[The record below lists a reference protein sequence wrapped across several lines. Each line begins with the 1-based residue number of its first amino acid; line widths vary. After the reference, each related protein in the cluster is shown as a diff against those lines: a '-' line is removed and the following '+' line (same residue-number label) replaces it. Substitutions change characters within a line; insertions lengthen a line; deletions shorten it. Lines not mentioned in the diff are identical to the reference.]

1 MWLSISL
8 VFINMRRD
16 KLKNELLS
24 KKEQALDDLENSLPI
39 QTACS
44 GNRAKDVAGQSFTR
58 LKAHN
63 QPPQKLGIEIHG
75 YPGKIWE
82 RSPCQMVWTP
92 MNCIE
97 TDKVFRILYQQKCCQ
112 PGLKGTEM
120 ELNEDQLTPWA
131 EPQMELPGPKGP
143 SWVKRPPWPQAR
155 GQNTESQRII
165 PRPWSITGVYFAGL
179 WISFRLLILLFLL
192 YSHLQKRNVF
202 PKPVQPFYLGSR

>member
-1 MWLSISL
+1 
-8 VFINMRRD
+8 
-16 KLKNELLS
+16 
-24 KKEQALDDLENSLPI
+24 
-39 QTACS
+39 
-44 GNRAKDVAGQSFTR
+44 
-58 LKAHN
+58 
-63 QPPQKLGIEIHG
+63 
-75 YPGKIWE
+75 
-82 RSPCQMVWTP
+82 

-165 PRPWSITGVYFAGL
+165 PRPWTMEHSVGLIPESSFSHQSSGLVRVKLAPPRLSDQPQPLFIVPIGWTTLFA
-179 WISFRLLILLFLL
+179 
-192 YSHLQKRNVF
+192 
-202 PKPVQPFYLGSR
+202 